1 MVFMPGKKALVGGI
15 PKITGPWPSALG
27 ATYFGNAPVLGLY
40 PTYKNLTQ
48 TWGLH
53 LQSTL
58 QSIILLQAPPPQ
70 LRQISKV
77 PYKSIKPVRCIS
89 RLADSNF
96 VLGRAHPEGL
106 MWLCPI
112 EYSLEGACSNI
123 KGPQVGNKLGISKSR
138 SPCIHKDREKGLY
151 WEQRGL
157 CKERYK
163 AIWVPYYPKWCR
175 IFDY

>member
-1 MVFMPGKKALVGGI
+1 M
-15 PKITGPWPSALG
+15 
-27 ATYFGNAPVLGLY
+27 GLAFAKY
-40 PTYKNLTQ
+40 LTKHNPPT
-48 TWGLH
+48 
-53 LQSTL
+53 S
-58 QSIILLQAPPPQ
+58 PPPQ

-123 KGPQVGNKLGISKSR
+123 KGP
-138 SPCIHKDREKGLY
+138 
-151 WEQRGL
+151 
-157 CKERYK
+157 
-163 AIWVPYYPKWCR
+163 
-175 IFDY
+175 